1 MNIRFSQLGARLILL
16 MMAVMTSSINA
27 QTQGRFFAEP
37 DPEFFP
43 ERSVVTAITANIPYQ
58 GFGESQPYLGQGE
71 YEIFLDNIDG
81 VLDRPV
87 IVLDGFD
94 PGDGRGIGALYAS
107 LSYGGQNLADEL
119 RDLGF
124 DIVVLNA
131 PNYTTDGYDISG
143 GGDFI
148 QRNAMVL
155 IALIQELNAQKE
167 GDEELVILG
176 PSMGGLIA
184 QYALASAASPV

>member
-1 MNIRFSQLGARLILL
+1 MRFIEFKSTLKGMFL
-16 MMAVMTSSINA
+16 MAALAWTA
-27 QTQGRFFAEP
+27 QIQAQGRFFPEP

-43 ERSVVTAITANIPYQ
+43 ERSVVTNITANISYQ
-58 GFGESQPYLGQGE
+58 GFGEAQAYFGQGE
-71 YEIFLDNIDG
+71 YEIFLDNVDG

-131 PNYTTDGYDISG
+131 PNYITDGYEIG
-143 GGDFI
+143 GG
-148 QRNAMVL
+148 
-155 IALIQELNAQKE
+155 
-167 GDEELVILG
+167 
-176 PSMGGLIA
+176 S
-184 QYALASAASPV
+184 